1 MTPAE
6 TRRQFLLGA
15 AAALAACACSSA
27 TTPPAAPSSMTSVAA
42 SPLGPAAV
50 VSADIPLA
58 LTPIEQKTGGR
69 LGVYALNVETG
80 KVLEHRA
87 EERFAMCSTFKWL
100 LAAQLL
106 TRVDAAELKLDERIK
121 YGSADLL
128 EYAPTAKEHLNDG
141 SMTLEELARAAVTVS
156 DNTATN
162 LLLAKLGGPHS
173 LTQFALSLADVVT
186 RLDRNE
192 PSLNTNEPNDP
203 RDTTTPRAMVELMH
217 QVLLGRV
224 LAPASRERLLGWMR
238 ACETGKNRLR
248 AGLPAD
254 WSVGDKTGTGE
265 NGACNDVALVLPAS
279 HGSILI
285 ACYISEAKAPLQIL
299 ESAHA
304 DVAREVARSLKA

>member
-6 TRRQFLLGA
+6 TRRHFVLGA
-15 AAALAACACSSA
+15 AAALATCACSSA
-27 TTPPAAPSSMTSVAA
+27 ATPPTAPSSMTLAA
-42 SPLGPAAV
+42 AAAPGPLAV
-50 VSADIPLA
+50 VNADIPA
-58 LTPIEQKTGGR
+58 TLTPIEQKTGGR

-106 TRVDAAELKLDERIK
+106 MRVDTAELRLDERTK

-128 EYAPTAKEHLNDG
+128 EYAPSAKEHLNEG

-173 LTQFALSLADVVT
+173 LTQLAVSLADVVT

-192 PSLNTNEPNDP
+192 PSLNTNLPNDP
-203 RDTTTPRAMVELMH
+203 RDTTTPRAMVELMN
-217 QVLLGRV
+217 QVLVGRV

-238 ACETGKNRLR
+238 ACETGRNRLR

-254 WSVGDKTGTGE
+254 WTVADKTGTGE
-265 NGACNDVALVLPAS
+265 NGACNDVALVMPAS
-279 HGSILI
+279 QSPILI
-285 ACYISEAKAPLQIL
+285 ACYISEAKAPLPVL